1 MPYENHFIILFKS
14 EFKDD
19 NLQSDKWYLYDD
31 LEDIILEIIGNIDII
46 LEAFGIH
53 SIIYTKI

>member
-14 EFKDD
+14 EFTDD